1 MMNRSIILV
10 AVSFVLYLLGQVML
24 FKQLV
29 LFNTAFCL
37 FYVSFILLLPIETNR
52 LVLMFVAFVLG
63 FFIDIFYDSLGL
75 HALSLVL
82 VAYLRNY
89 WLATITPQGGYDAG
103 EGPTLAVNGLQWFIV
118 YSLPLVFIHHFVLFF
133 TEAGGFGIFWFTML
147 KVITSV
153 GFTMVVIL
161 FLQYFSFERRRQ

>member
-1 MMNRSIILV
+1 MNRSGTL
-10 AVSFVLYLLGQVML
+10 AVLYFIIYLLVQVML

-29 LFNTAFCL
+29 LFNTAFCFL
-37 FYVSFILLLPIETNR
+37 YVAFILLLPIETNT
-52 LVLMFVAFVLG
+52 LVLMIIAFVLG

-82 VAYLRNY
+82 VAYIRNY
-89 WLATITPQGGYDAG
+89 WLGTITPQGGYDAG

-118 YSLPLVFIHHFVLFF
+118 YTLPLVFIHHFVLFF

-147 KVITSV
+147 KVITSLT
-153 GFTMVVIL
+153 FTMAVIL
-161 FLQYFSFERRRQ
+161 FLQYFSFERR